1 MIAIDRCAPV
11 PMAFFRKALVELECG
26 ENNRLL
32 EVSEPATCEYALRL
46 ATPCACDEALASA
59 TAAAAGVDGG

>member
-1 MIAIDRCAPV
+1 MLLTAVV
-11 PMAFFRKALVELECG
+11 PCVCCLLRRALVELECG